1 MVSYE
6 LMRGVYFALWY
17 MAAFM
22 VMSFFLGFQI
32 ARGTLDAKLPTHS
45 FTMAGSIAELRGVL
59 IRSGERV
66 YCFSTRPA
74 RMLISTNGTKL
85 NTFRP
90 SDSACAFTPQSAF
103 SFGKLER
110 GPTSKIANDRRSR
123 GFPNFLPSF
132 QLSKLPIIEA

>member
-6 LMRGVYFALWY
+6 LTRGVYFALWY

-59 IRSGERV
+59 IRSGERGLL
-66 YCFSTRPA
+66 FFDT
-74 RMLISTNGTKL
+74 
-85 NTFRP
+85 
-90 SDSACAFTPQSAF
+90 
-103 SFGKLER
+103 
-110 GPTSKIANDRRSR
+110 TSKNVDFYKWDEVKHIQTVR
-123 GFPNFLPSF
+123 
-132 QLSKLPIIEA
+132 